1 MIFRGLAAYPI
12 TPADPDGRV
21 DVEGLS
27 RLVAPL
33 VAAGVD
39 AVGLLGSTGTYAYLS
54 RAERRRAVA
63 AAAEVVAGRAPLM
76 VGVGA
81 LRTDEAVALARD
93 AEAAGADALLL
104 AAVSYTPLT
113 EAEVER
119 HVLTLAGAT
128 GLPICLYDNPST
140 TNFAFSPA
148 LVERLATAPTIR
160 AVKRPP
166 DPAGEAAGAVAA
178 LRARLPAGFSIGCSG
193 DWIAAETLLAGG
205 DMWHGV
211 AAGLLPGPALALT
224 RAAMAGDAAEAAR
237 LDAAFAPLW
246 ALFREF
252 GSLRVAYAMAPALGV
267 SDAAPPL
274 PLLPLGAGDRARV
287 AAALEALAI

>member
-12 TPADPDGRV
+12 TPADADGRV
-21 DVEGLS
+21 DVDGLS

-39 AVGLLGSTGTYAYLS
+39 AVGLLGSTGTYVYLS
-54 RAERRRAVA
+54 RPERRRAVA
-63 AAAEVVAGRAPLM
+63 AAVEVAAGRTPLM

-119 HVLTLAGAT
+119 HVLTVAGAT
-128 GLPICLYDNPST
+128 GLPLCLYDNPST
-140 TNFAFSPA
+140 TKFAFSPA
-148 LVERLATAPTIR
+148 LIERLAAAPTIR

-166 DPAGEAAGAVAA
+166 DASGEAAAAISA
-178 LRARLPAGFSIGCSG
+178 LRARLPAGFSIGSSG
-193 DWIAAETLLAGG
+193 DWAASEALLGG
-205 DMWHGV
+205 ADMWHGV
-211 AAGLLPGPALALT
+211 AAGLLPKPALRLT
-224 RAAMAGDAAEAAR
+224 RAAIAGDAAEAER
-237 LDAAFAPLW
+237 RDAAFAPLW
-246 ALFREF
+246 ALIREF
-252 GSLRVAYAMAPALGV
+252 GSLRVAYAMAGILGV

-274 PLLPLGAGDRARV
+274 PLLPLGPADRDRV
-287 AAALEALAI
+287 AAALGALTV